1 VDSRDGASTAP
12 LDGLDGLADS
22 PAATLPAA
30 GRPASPASPASPAG
44 PAHPAS
50 PANPASPA
58 SPAAAPLTGRRIGP
72 VPPATIYDVANA
84 AGVSIASVSR
94 VLNGRGNP
102 LPETK
107 ERVLQAV
114 AELGFIPDGA
124 ARALSARL
132 KEVVGVVI
140 RRPNGA
146 PAAGSTAEAG
156 VFQDEAESLQFPDL
170 INRGIEVA
178 AQHRDYNLLV
188 SSVDDQ
194 DHTRRINALARK
206 SDGLILHDQVIGS
219 AQLERLSRQ
228 VPIVT
233 LAGVATPTTSNVGG
247 DNRKG
252 MRDLA
257 FHLVRE
263 HGYQTI
269 AYLGG
274 HPDSPDNLAR
284 HAALKG
290 AVSEAGGTLVDGPEW
305 QGDYC
310 AAGGAG
316 VIGRLLARAGKGEL
330 PRVIACAND
339 QSALGVVYA
348 LMQHGLDV
356 PGDVAVTGFDDI
368 PMARHLRP
376 QLTTVRQP
384 IQEIGATA
392 FEVLYSMISDAE
404 PAQRDVVLPTR
415 LIPRE
420 SCGCPPDP
428 ATPTWRLG

>member
-1 VDSRDGASTAP
+1 VDSRDGVTSASLDGVADAPAAGGPAPAGQAAPTAATASTKQP
-12 LDGLDGLADS
+12 
-22 PAATLPAA
+22 ATLPAS
-30 GRPASPASPASPAG
+30 GSPASPAT
-44 PAHPAS
+44 AS
-50 PANPASPA
+50 LAS
-58 SPAAAPLTGRRIGP
+58 RRIGP
-72 VPPATIYDVANA
+72 VPPPTIYDVANA

-132 KEVVGVVI
+132 KEVIGVVI
-140 RRPNGA
+140 RRPTGA
-146 PAAGSTAEAG
+146 DATDSRDDGG

-188 SSVDDQ
+188 SSVDVDDH
-194 DHTRRINALARK
+194 DHTRRIHALARK
-206 SDGLILHDQVIGS
+206 SDGLILHDQVVDA

-247 DNRKG
+247 DNRTG
-252 MRDLA
+252 MRDLV

-284 HAALKG
+284 HGGICVLVAA
-290 AVSEAGGTLVDGPEW
+290 VGGPLVDGPEW

-310 AAGGAG
+310 AAGGAR
-316 VIGRLLARAGKGEL
+316 VISRLLAAKSDL
-330 PRVIACAND
+330 PRAIACAND
-339 QSALGVVYA
+339 QTALGVVYA
-348 LMQHGLDV
+348 LIQHGLDV

-392 FEVLYSMISDAE
+392 FEVLYSMISNAE
-404 PAQRDVVLPTR
+404 PTQRDVVLPTR
-415 LIPRE
+415 LITRE
-420 SCGCPPDP
+420 SCGCRPDL